1 MRAHLTQTLVTLFP
15 PPPSLPGQAF
25 TMNAKVQA
33 AALAAVRSVHPTIG
47 KSLFTAPV
55 GASVASLGTL
65 SVDVARCVRRK
76 GEDRTLCGGVA
87 VVHAMCLCAWSLLRA
102 WFLACPGV

>member
-1 MRAHLTQTLVTLFP
+1 MCH
-15 PPPSLPGQAF
+15 LPGQAF

-76 GEDRTLCGGVA
+76 GEELEDRTLCGGGA
-87 VVHAMCLCAWSLLRA
+87 AVHAACLRTLSLLRA

>member
-1 MRAHLTQTLVTLFP
+1 MCH
-15 PPPSLPGQAF
+15 LPGQAF

-87 VVHAMCLCAWSLLRA
+87 VVHAVCLCSLSLLRA
-102 WFLACPGV
+102 RFWACPVV